1 MFDDTQNTDQIEQ
14 VEQTEVQ
21 QEQQASEQQPAEN
34 LHQQTQVSPENSFK
48 QLRAKAERAERERDE
63 LMRRLA
69 EVEAKSR
76 PQQPQEDEDFR
87 IGDDEIAEGKHLSK
101 IAKKMKK
108 LEEQI
113 ANYQQQTNVSTT
125 EARLKAQYPDFDKV
139 VNKENIELLRES
151 YPDVAATLNSSSD
164 LYNTAS
170 SAYTLIKKLGIA
182 QEDKY
187 AEDRARA
194 QTNAAKPRPL
204 TSISPQGA
212 DSPLSRA
219 NAFAGP
225 LTDDLKKTLHREMI
239 EAIKNR

>member
-1 MFDDTQNTDQIEQ
+1 MFDDTQNTDQTEQ
-14 VEQTEVQ
+14 VAQEEVQ
-21 QEQQASEQQPAEN
+21 PAEQPPVEN
-34 LHQQTQVSPENSFK
+34 LHQQTQVSPENDHIK
-48 QLRAKAERAERERDE
+48 NLRILRERSQRAERERDE

-69 EVEAKSR
+69 EVEAKTK
-76 PQQPQEDEDFR
+76 PQVEDEDFR

-101 IAKKMKK
+101 ITKKMKK

-125 EARLKAQYPDFDKV
+125 EARLKAQYPDFERV

-151 YPDVAATLNSSSD
+151 YPDVAATLNSSTD

-182 QEDKY
+182 QEDQY
-187 AEDRARA
+187 AQDRARA

-204 TSISPQGA
+204 TSISPQGS

-239 EAIKNR
+239 EAMKNR